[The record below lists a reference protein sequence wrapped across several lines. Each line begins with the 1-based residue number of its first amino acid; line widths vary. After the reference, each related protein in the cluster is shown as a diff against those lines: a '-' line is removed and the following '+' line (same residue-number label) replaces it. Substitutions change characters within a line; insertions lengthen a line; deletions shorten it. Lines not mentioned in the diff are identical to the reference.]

1 MKHLRRSPRRRGR
14 RVAAGLVAGVLVSG
28 LISMAN
34 TATAAEPITDGQ
46 IYGSGQSGSYAPIT
60 PFTLNFPQ
68 DQAPFVDV
76 AVTGGPGVQHTT
88 LGVTAAGAIVAQGNV
103 GGLVS
108 LMPASL
114 KTKHVDAVEINNARA
129 AAVTDMGEIV
139 TWANAPTAPAAYRNP
154 TSPTGVV
161 DVQLAGLNN
170 SSAFGVLLK
179 SDGTIESWGRAALA
193 ANTPDLSNVVQIDAI
208 DDYAVALTA
217 DGELRFWDNN
227 TSNFTPLNLGEVRDA
242 TIVDVALNESGGVGY
257 ALTDEGEV
265 LAFGSSLEDGVPEAL
280 QFPADEVGS
289 PVVAL
294 ASNNGQTGQVA
305 LKANGE
311 FVAWGF
317 NNAETNEL
325 MTPPSVDLEGHQ
337 VVAMETMYIS
347 HTAMIFGP
355 EDAGPEPG
363 VVSPP
368 QVEGLPV
375 VGTSV
380 TGTAAEFNF
389 ETTSETSAWYRAP
402 SADTPP
408 AEWTLIGDTNPLPL
422 TAELQG
428 QYVAYRTTV
437 EDAEGTTWTADS
449 NLVGPIDSGS
459 TGVVEPAKIEGIP
472 VLNSDVI
479 GIAAQFSFTPETESS
494 AWYRADTADA
504 PAESYE
510 LVSDANPLTLGAEN
524 EGEFLVYRSTATD
537 EEGAT
542 FTSDSAP
549 IGPVVQFSST
559 ASSITGDPV
568 VGGTLTGVPGDFS
581 YPPETVTYFWL
592 VGSSG
597 VIPVPPG
604 GSLDLPVLDA
614 YVGQTVQFFA
624 RGDVAGQSSTSIAPA
639 VGPVTTPPLVASEAP
654 QIEGVPVL
662 NSDVIGIPAVFNRAP
677 ESETSAWY
685 RADTADAP
693 AESYELVTD
702 ANPLTLG
709 AENEGKFL
717 VYRTT
722 ATDETG
728 ATVTSD
734 SAPIGPI
741 VQFAATPA
749 TITGDLLVGS
759 TITGVPGDFSYPPES
774 VIYAFLIGS
783 RYVAIPPGGVPEV
796 TLLAEDLGQTV
807 RFFATGNVAGQF
819 ANSASENLGPIEMP
833 PLEIV
838 GQPTVTG
845 RPFIG
850 QTLTATPVAD
860 PEGVTSTL
868 QWFAGSGETFTAI
881 EGATG
886 TTLELTEAQRGQQV
900 KVVQTATRAVDEAT
914 DTAESVPT
922 GAVTDAPVDLV
933 VEADAAL
940 SGTPRVGETLT
951 GTPAVFST
959 TEDVTVTNYWVIGD
973 DEVEADGTTLV
984 LTDDHVGLNI
994 QFKSVATRGEETV
1007 PSVSTAVGPVLVV
1020 LAATTEPT
1028 VAGTPKVGQ
1037 TLTGTP
1043 ATFNDTQ
1050 GVTVVN
1056 QWLAD
1061 GEPIEGAT
1069 TTSLVLTEDHLGAE
1083 ISFASTATRGDE
1095 AAVVSESDPTAPVG
1109 PKDTTPPTGEVIIDL
1124 DGPTA
1129 PGATITVQ
1137 VGTAFAG
1144 QQVQVYLSNLDRLLA
1159 PATVAADGT
1168 IQVLVPGDIPLGTHR
1183 LAVYSG
1189 GSLVG
1194 WDDFAVTLVRPEDP
1208 AFKDLI
1214 SVSPNPVKAGDQVTI
1229 QVGADRVG
1237 QRVRVVLFSSPR
1249 DLGFVTVAAD
1259 GTVKVTIPADMAAGV
1274 HRVAIY
1280 DEAGAPIGW
1289 QDITVAGDGANG
1301 SGGRNGILPG
1311 TGAGDVGPMIPLGLT
1326 FLLAG
1331 LGLLAYRA
1339 RGRHQL
1345 I

>member
-1 MKHLRRSPRRRGR
+1 
-14 RVAAGLVAGVLVSG
+14 
-28 LISMAN
+28 MAN

-46 IYGSGQSGSYAPIT
+46 IYGWGMSGTYDPIV

-76 AVTGGPGVQHTT
+76 AVAGSGGTGHTT
-88 LGVTAAGAIVAQGNV
+88 LGVAANGALVTQGNA
-103 GGLVS
+103 GGIVS
-108 LMPASL
+108 LIPSSL
-114 KTKHVDAVEINNARA
+114 KTKRVAAVETYSGMA
-129 AAVTDMGEIV
+129 AAVTDLGEIV
-139 TWANAPTAPAAYRNP
+139 TWANAPAAPAAYR
-154 TSPTGVV
+154 SPAVATGVV
-161 DVQLAGLNN
+161 DVQLGGRNA
-170 SSAFGVLLK
+170 STAFGVLLK
-179 SDGTIESWGRAALA
+179 SDGTIESWGLDGFA
-193 ANTPDLSNVVQIDAI
+193 ANTPDLDDVVQIEANAAM
-208 DDYAVALTA
+208 AVARTA
-217 DGELRFWDNN
+217 DGNLHFWDDNS
-227 TSNFTPLNLGEVRDA
+227 SNRVQFNFDAVRDA
-242 TIVDVALNESGGVGY
+242 SIVDVSLTQRAHY

-265 LAFGSSLEDGVPEAL
+265 LAFGADDRGIPEG
-280 QFPADEVGS
+280 QQVPADVASER
-289 PVVAL
+289 VVAL
-294 ASNNGQTGQVA
+294 SSSNGLGDEGQVA

-311 FVAWGF
+311 FATWGYSFLSF
-317 NNAETNEL
+317 NTL
-325 MTPPSVDLEGHQ
+325 MNPPPVDLEGHE
-337 VVAMETMYIS
+337 VVAMETGPNT

-402 SADTPP
+402 SADTPA

-459 TGVVEPAKIEGIP
+459 TGVVEAAKIEGVP

-504 PAESYE
+504 PADSYE

-524 EGEFLVYRSTATD
+524 EGKFLVYRSTATD

-542 FTSDSAP
+542 FTSDSTP

-654 QIEGVPVL
+654 QVEGVPVL

-759 TITGVPGDFSYPPES
+759 TITGVPGTFSYPPES

-845 RPFIG
+845 QPFIG

-886 TTLELTEAQRGQQV
+886 GTLELTEAQRGQQV
-900 KVVQTATRAVDEAT
+900 KVVQTATRAIDEAT

-933 VEADAAL
+933 VTTEATL
-940 SGTPRVGETLT
+940 TGTPRVGQTLT
-951 GTPAVFST
+951 GTPATFST
-959 TEDVTVTNYWVIGD
+959 TEDVTIANYWLIGGQ
-973 DEVEADGTTLV
+973 EVVAEGTTLV
-984 LTDDHVGLNI
+984 LTTDHVGQNI
-994 QFKSVATRGEETV
+994 QFKSVATRGEEAV

-1028 VAGTPKVGQ
+1028 VTGTPKVGQ

-1069 TTSLVLTEDHLGAE
+1069 TTSLALTEDHLGAE

-1095 AAVVSESDPTAPVG
+1095 AAVVSKSDPTAPVG

-1144 QQVQVYLSNLDRLLA
+1144 QEVQVYLSNLDRLLA

-1280 DEAGAPIGW
+1280 DEAGALIGW

-1345 I
+1345 S